1 MKNIVKSTPVPL
13 SGKKLTNHSARKK
26 LRTANVERQRIIQ
39 VTGHA
44 SEQSLQDYDE
54 GTEQKQ
60 QVLSSIIS
68 NNLQQ
73 PLNANRDR
81 GPQSQSS
88 NLAQT
93 VNSFQNCTITFIQ
106 GQTSK
111 FPVAKVPSN
120 QPRVLFHEL
129 VDVNNQWIDTNIFP
143 PSSWSAYR
151 QPFRTN
157 NDIER
162 WHNFL
167 NLPAGGKVHLPF
179 YLLIHLLHQ
188 ESSVWTVQL
197 RLVNARKLQMIQH
210 KKYRALQVRIF
221 GYMEDY
227 AGSKIL
233 SMRLLKACSHLA
245 YGPVPQIR
253 FWSSLSLL
261 LLQL

>member
-1 MKNIVKSTPVPL
+1 MWYQKQRLSIHSVDQMMKNIVKSTPVPL
-13 SGKKLTNHSARKK
+13 SGKKLTNHSARKTLIK
-26 LRTANVERQRIIQ
+26 KVRTANVERQCINQ

-44 SEQSLQDYDE
+44 SEQSLQDYDK
-54 GTEQKQ
+54 GTKQKQ

-93 VNSFQNCTITFIQ
+93 VNSFQNCTVTFIQ

-120 QPRVLFHEL
+120 HPRVLFHEL
-129 VDVNNQWIDTNIFP
+129 VDVNNNIFP

-151 QPFRTN
+151 QRVRTN

-179 YLLIHLLHQ
+179 YLLIQLLHQ
-188 ESSVWTVQL
+188 ESSVWTIQL
-197 RLVNARKLQMIQH
+197 RLVNARK
-210 KKYRALQVRIF
+210 
-221 GYMEDY
+221 
-227 AGSKIL
+227 
-233 SMRLLKACSHLA
+233 
-245 YGPVPQIR
+245 
-253 FWSSLSLL
+253 
-261 LLQL
+261 

>member
-1 MKNIVKSTPVPL
+1 MWYQKQRLSIHSIDQMMKNIVKSTPVPL
-13 SGKKLTNHSARKK
+13 SGKKLTNHSARKTLIK
-26 LRTANVERQRIIQ
+26 KVRTANVERQRINQ

-54 GTEQKQ
+54 GTKQKQ

-93 VNSFQNCTITFIQ
+93 VNSLQNCTVTFIQ
-106 GQTSK
+106 GQTSN
-111 FPVAKVPSN
+111 FPAAKVPSN
-120 QPRVLFHEL
+120 HPRVLFHEL
-129 VDVNNQWIDTNIFP
+129 VDVNNNIFP

-151 QPFRTN
+151 QRVRTN

-179 YLLIHLLHQ
+179 YLLIQLLHQ

-197 RLVNARKLQMIQH
+197 RLVNARK
-210 KKYRALQVRIF
+210 
-221 GYMEDY
+221 
-227 AGSKIL
+227 
-233 SMRLLKACSHLA
+233 
-245 YGPVPQIR
+245 
-253 FWSSLSLL
+253 
-261 LLQL
+261 